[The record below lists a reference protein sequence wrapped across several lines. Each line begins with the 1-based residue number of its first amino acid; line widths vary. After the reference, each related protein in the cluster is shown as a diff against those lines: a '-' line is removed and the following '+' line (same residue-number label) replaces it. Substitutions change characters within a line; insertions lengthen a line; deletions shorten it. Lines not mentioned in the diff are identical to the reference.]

1 MKQRYFFDKRDIKYF
16 LIKYGI
22 MLLFAIPILVGINIM
37 FRKWFDIDNMVFLN
51 VVFLCVIVAIYE
63 LIFALIKRKKESKSN
78 KENTNEK

>member
-1 MKQRYFFDKRDIKYF
+1 MRQRYFFDKRDIKYF

>member
-1 MKQRYFFDKRDIKYF
+1 
-16 LIKYGI
+16 